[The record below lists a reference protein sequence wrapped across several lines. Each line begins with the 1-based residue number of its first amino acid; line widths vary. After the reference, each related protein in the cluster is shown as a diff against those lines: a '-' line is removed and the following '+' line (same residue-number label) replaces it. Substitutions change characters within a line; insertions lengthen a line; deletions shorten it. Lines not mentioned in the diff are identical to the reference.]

1 MSESTSRYLDAF
13 PNYLKSLGSD
23 VLELSEI
30 LKDESVPAPVRRQVA
45 GSVNYLFKSLDLIP
59 DGVEDIG
66 YLDDAFVLRI
76 AASLAVHGSQIA
88 NEGQTAILV
97 RFAEE
102 SALIKEFLGD
112 TYGRFE
118 TYVKALAK
126 GAARG
131 RTVDE
136 ILGDGSVRDALLA
149 DVAAWSA
156 SYESP
161 SFTREEST
169 LTKMLS
175 FLDSKLPR

>member
-1 MSESTSRYLDAF
+1 
-13 PNYLKSLGSD
+13 
-23 VLELSEI
+23 
-30 LKDESVPAPVRRQVA
+30 
-45 GSVNYLFKSLDLIP
+45 VNYLFKSLDLIP

-76 AASLAVHGSQIA
+76 AAALSVQIA
-88 NEGQTAILV
+88 PAASEGPTAILA
-97 RFAEE
+97 RFTEE
-102 SALIKEFLGD
+102 SVLVKEFLGGSY
-112 TYGRFE
+112 TRFE
-118 TYVKALAK
+118 NYVKALAK

-136 ILGDGSVRDALLA
+136 ILSDVSVRDALLA

-161 SFTREEST
+161 SFTREEAT